1 MTSALGPADRARME
15 RRVRQFR
22 QKAGA
27 ESVPVDAFRLADR
40 LRREGLLRVERVED
54 TVLRENG
61 DALVARSRDGGR
73 HVIFTAPLD
82 PDWKKTSPRRR
93 ANFTMA
99 HELGHICCGHTE
111 TPDAA
116 KTPAVR
122 AMEDAEADAFA
133 AELLVPREALARFCS
148 VKEAADSL
156 WVSESAVR
164 RRMRDTGVLP
174 SRRAC
179 PRCGF
184 SRIPPAAAFCRMC
197 GEAVKPLYPPW
208 PEDVPYLP
216 PAPAE
221 CPACGAAEPAGP
233 GGECLNCG
241 APKRNH
247 CLPEYNQ
254 AAHWCP
260 TEASRSHRARIASG
274 KYRRGTPAVADRPG
288 AKPATGA
295 WDCSTPATGRRSG
308 LVPGRKR
315 AHHCSENVSTW
326 RGAPAAPRF
335 T

>member
-22 QKAGA
+22 QKTGA

-54 TVLRENG
+54 TVLRESG
-61 DALVARSRDGGR
+61 DALVARSRDGRR

-197 GEAVKPLYPPW
+197 GEAVKPLYPPR

-247 CLPEYNQ
+247 CLPEYDQ
-254 AAHWCP
+254 PAHWCP
-260 TEASRSHRARIASG
+260 TEA
-274 KYRRGTPAVADRPG
+274 KYCET
-288 AKPATGA
+288 
-295 WDCSTPATGRRSG
+295 C
-308 LVPGRKR
+308 
-315 AHHCSENVSTW
+315 
-326 RGAPAAPRF
+326 GAPTVFAGMIPS
-335 T
+335 